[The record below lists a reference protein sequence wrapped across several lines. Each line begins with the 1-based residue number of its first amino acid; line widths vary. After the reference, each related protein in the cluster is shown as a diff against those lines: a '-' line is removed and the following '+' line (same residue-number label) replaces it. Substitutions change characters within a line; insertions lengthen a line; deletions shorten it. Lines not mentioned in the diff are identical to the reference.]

1 MRKITT
7 LALTALC
14 LAPPAATRAAAEIDV
29 RPDGLTHYSYCV
41 NQAKDRAAVYVLD
54 RHVLYRCGDDVAT
67 SYYNYL
73 GMKRVQDRV
82 VDEPTGVFVYR
93 RIDGVGRCWNKV
105 ADESGAPVS
114 FYGCDIYVEI

>member
-1 MRKITT
+1 MRKFGA
-7 LALTALC
+7 LALTAVC
-14 LAPPAATRAAAEIDV
+14 LTPAAPAYAEIDV

-54 RHVLYRCGDDVAT
+54 RHVLYRCHDDVAT

-73 GMKRVQDRV
+73 GVKRVRDRV

-93 RIDGVGRCWNKV
+93 TIDGVGRCWNKI
-105 ADESGAPVS
+105 ADQTGAPVS
-114 FYGCDIYVEI
+114 LYGCDIYVEI